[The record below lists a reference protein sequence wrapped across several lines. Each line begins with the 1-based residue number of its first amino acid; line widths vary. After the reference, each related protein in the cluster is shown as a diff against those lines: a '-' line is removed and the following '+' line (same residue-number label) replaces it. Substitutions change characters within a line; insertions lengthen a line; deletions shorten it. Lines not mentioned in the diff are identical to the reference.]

1 MLVDLLMLNG
11 ILILFRMWSPTLQ
24 TWSVG
29 RTETLWVVCNLA
41 MALSMW
47 KFSTIIHLRMV
58 SGGDILRKVFELT
71 VTQTLIAYLI
81 MKLIEVNRPIGWMLV
96 DLGIC
101 QMLVMTVLRVLE
113 RLAIKQFRQLGM
125 NTRTVTF
132 VGDDSELST
141 LYTMLKGNPTLGYR
155 VVGLYT
161 NANPI
166 AEQDEKDNKIPV
178 FGTVS
183 DLIEA
188 VEREEPLTLGDE
200 LYVCLSRRER
210 EKVKILSDYC
220 DRHVIRFYYVP
231 ISVEQ
236 LGMRLKRELY
246 EDMELFTTYEVP
258 LEYPMHKSLKRLFD
272 LVMSLIV
279 LIVGIPLL
287 PIVALIIKIQSPGP
301 VFFRQERTGY
311 NGKNFLCYK
320 FRSMRVNKDAD
331 KLQATEN
338 DPRKFPFGNFMRKY
352 NIDELPQFWNVF
364 KGDMSV
370 VGPRPHMLYH
380 TEKYSQLIER
390 YMVRHF
396 VKPGI
401 TGWAQVTGYRGETRE
416 LWQMEKRV
424 KQDIWYIENW
434 TIWLDLRI
442 IWMTFRT
449 MFVHD
454 KKAY

>member
-449 MFVHD
+449 MVVHD

>member
-113 RLAIKQFRQLGM
+113 RLAIKLFRQLGM

-449 MFVHD
+449 MVVHD

>member
-220 DRHVIRFYYVP
+220 DRHIIRFYYVP

-311 NGKNFLCYK
+311 NGRNFLCYK

-449 MFVHD
+449 MVVHD

>member
-11 ILILFRMWSPTLQ
+11 ILFLLRKLNPSLQ

-29 RTETLWVVCNLA
+29 RIEVLWAVCNFA
-41 MALSMW
+41 MALSML

-58 SGGDILRKVFELT
+58 SGGDILRRVFELT
-71 VTQTLIAYLI
+71 ITQTAIAYLI
-81 MKLIEVNRPIGWMLV
+81 MKLIEVNRPIGWMFV
-96 DLGIC
+96 DLCIC
-101 QMLVMTVLRVLE
+101 QMLVMVVLRVLE
-113 RLAIKQFRQLGM
+113 RSVIKQFRQLGR
-125 NTRTVTF
+125 NSRTVTF
-132 VGDDSELST
+132 VGDDSELLT
-141 LYTMLKGNPTLGYR
+141 LYTMLKGNPALGYR

-166 AEQDEKDNKIPV
+166 PQQDEKDAKIPV
-178 FGTVS
+178 LGTID

-188 VEREEPLTLGDE
+188 VEGDKLLNLGEE
-200 LYVCLSRRER
+200 LYVCLSRREH
-210 EKVKILSDYC
+210 EKVKVLSDYC
-220 DRHVIRFYYVP
+220 DRHLIRFYYVP

-258 LEYPMHKSLKRLFD
+258 LEYPMHKFVKRAFD
-272 LVMSLIV
+272 VVLSLIV
-279 LIVGIPLL
+279 IIFGLPLL

-311 NGKNFLCYK
+311 NGQIFLCYK
-320 FRSMRVNKDAD
+320 FRSMHVNKEAD

-338 DPRKFPFGNFMRKY
+338 DPRKFPFGNIMRKY
-352 NIDELPQFWNVF
+352 NIDELPQFWNVL

-380 TEKYSQLIER
+380 TEKYSLLIER

-434 TIWLDLRI
+434 SIWLDLRI

-449 MFVHD
+449 MFIHD
-454 KKAY
+454 EKAY

>member
-161 NANPI
+161 NTNPI

-449 MFVHD
+449 MVVHD

>member
-320 FRSMRVNKDAD
+320 FRSMHVNKEAD

-449 MFVHD
+449 MVVHD

>member
-24 TWSVG
+24 TWSFG

-166 AEQDEKDNKIPV
+166 VEQDEKDNKIPV
-178 FGTVS
+178 FGTVT

-220 DRHVIRFYYVP
+220 DRHLIRFYYVP

-258 LEYPMHKSLKRLFD
+258 LEYPMHKFLKRLFD

-311 NGKNFLCYK
+311 NGRNFLCYK
-320 FRSMRVNKDAD
+320 FRSMHVNKEAD

-380 TEKYSQLIER
+380 TEKYSQLIKR

-449 MFVHD
+449 MVVHD

>member
-258 LEYPMHKSLKRLFD
+258 LEYPMHKFIKRLFD

-311 NGKNFLCYK
+311 NGRNFLCYK
-320 FRSMRVNKDAD
+320 SRSMRVNKDAD

-449 MFVHD
+449 MVVHD

>member
-11 ILILFRMWSPTLQ
+11 ILILFRMWSPSLQ

-236 LGMRLKRELY
+236 LGMRLKRELF

-258 LEYPMHKSLKRLFD
+258 LEYPMHKFIKRLFD

-311 NGKNFLCYK
+311 NGRNFLCYK

-449 MFVHD
+449 MVVHD

>member
-1 MLVDLLMLNG
+1 M
-11 ILILFRMWSPTLQ
+11 
-24 TWSVG
+24 
-29 RTETLWVVCNLA
+29 
-41 MALSMW
+41 
-47 KFSTIIHLRMV
+47 
-58 SGGDILRKVFELT
+58 
-71 VTQTLIAYLI
+71 
-81 MKLIEVNRPIGWMLV
+81 
-96 DLGIC
+96 
-101 QMLVMTVLRVLE
+101 
-113 RLAIKQFRQLGM
+113 
-125 NTRTVTF
+125 
-132 VGDDSELST
+132 
-141 LYTMLKGNPTLGYR
+141 
-155 VVGLYT
+155 
-161 NANPI
+161 
-166 AEQDEKDNKIPV
+166 

-320 FRSMRVNKDAD
+320 FHSMRVNKDAD

-449 MFVHD
+449 MVVHD

>member
-311 NGKNFLCYK
+311 NGRNFLCYK

-449 MFVHD
+449 MVVHD

>member
-1 MLVDLLMLNG
+1 MARSNTQTNTLIKWTVMLVDLLMLNG

-96 DLGIC
+96 DLGVC

-246 EDMELFTTYEVP
+246 EDMELFTTYE
-258 LEYPMHKSLKRLFD
+258 
-272 LVMSLIV
+272 
-279 LIVGIPLL
+279 
-287 PIVALIIKIQSPGP
+287 
-301 VFFRQERTGY
+301 
-311 NGKNFLCYK
+311 
-320 FRSMRVNKDAD
+320 
-331 KLQATEN
+331 
-338 DPRKFPFGNFMRKY
+338 
-352 NIDELPQFWNVF
+352 
-364 KGDMSV
+364 
-370 VGPRPHMLYH
+370 PH
-380 TEKYSQLIER
+380 
-390 YMVRHF
+390 
-396 VKPGI
+396 
-401 TGWAQVTGYRGETRE
+401 AQVTQAAVRPRDVADSPHCRYSPVADSGTDY
-416 LWQMEKRV
+416 
-424 KQDIWYIENW
+424 QDTESG
-434 TIWLDLRI
+434 TGLLPSGTDGL
-442 IWMTFRT
+442 
-449 MFVHD
+449 
-454 KKAY
+454 

>member
-1 MLVDLLMLNG
+1 MLVDMLMLNG
-11 ILILFRMWSPTLQ
+11 ILILFRMWNPTLQ
-24 TWSVG
+24 TWSLG

-47 KFSTIIHLRMV
+47 KFSTIIHLRMA

-258 LEYPMHKSLKRLFD
+258 LEYPMHKSLKRLFY

-449 MFVHD
+449 MVVHD

>member
-1 MLVDLLMLNG
+1 MLVDMLMLNG
-11 ILILFRMWSPTLQ
+11 ILILFRMWNPTLQ
-24 TWSVG
+24 TWSLG

-71 VTQTLIAYLI
+71 VTQILIAYLI

-449 MFVHD
+449 MVVHD

>member
-29 RTETLWVVCNLA
+29 RTEILWVVCNLA

-258 LEYPMHKSLKRLFD
+258 LEYPMHKFIKRLFD

-279 LIVGIPLL
+279 IIVGIPLL

-449 MFVHD
+449 MVVHD

>member
-258 LEYPMHKSLKRLFD
+258 LEYPMHKFIKRLFD

-311 NGKNFLCYK
+311 NGRNFLCYK

-449 MFVHD
+449 MVVHD

>member
-1 MLVDLLMLNG
+1 MLVDMLMLNG
-11 ILILFRMWSPTLQ
+11 ILILFRMWNPTLQ
-24 TWSVG
+24 TWSLG

-449 MFVHD
+449 MVVHD

>member
-1 MLVDLLMLNG
+1 MLVDMLMLNG
-11 ILILFRMWSPTLQ
+11 ILILFRMWNPTLQ
-24 TWSVG
+24 TWSLG

-71 VTQTLIAYLI
+71 VTQILIAYLI

-258 LEYPMHKSLKRLFD
+258 LEYPMHKFIKRLFD

-311 NGKNFLCYK
+311 NGQNFLCYK
-320 FRSMRVNKDAD
+320 FRSMHVNKEAD

-449 MFVHD
+449 MVVHD

>member
-1 MLVDLLMLNG
+1 MLVDMLMLNG
-11 ILILFRMWSPTLQ
+11 ILILFRMWNPTLQ
-24 TWSVG
+24 TWSLG

-71 VTQTLIAYLI
+71 VTQILIAYLI

-258 LEYPMHKSLKRLFD
+258 LEYPMHKFIKRLFD

-320 FRSMRVNKDAD
+320 FRSMHVNKEAD

-449 MFVHD
+449 MVVHD

>member
-96 DLGIC
+96 NLGIC

-166 AEQDEKDNKIPV
+166 AQQDEKDNKIPV

-380 TEKYSQLIER
+380 TEKYSHLIER

-449 MFVHD
+449 MVVHD

>member
-1 MLVDLLMLNG
+1 MLVDMLMLNG
-11 ILILFRMWSPTLQ
+11 ILILFRMWNPTLQ
-24 TWSVG
+24 TWSFG

-96 DLGIC
+96 DLGIF

-166 AEQDEKDNKIPV
+166 VEQDEKDNKIPV

-210 EKVKILSDYC
+210 EKVKILSDYG

-258 LEYPMHKSLKRLFD
+258 LEYPMHKFLKRLFD

-311 NGKNFLCYK
+311 NGRNFLCYK
-320 FRSMRVNKDAD
+320 FRSMHVNKEAD

-380 TEKYSQLIER
+380 TEKYSQLIKR

-449 MFVHD
+449 MVVHD

>member
-141 LYTMLKGNPTLGYR
+141 LYRMLKGNPTLGYR

-311 NGKNFLCYK
+311 NGRNFLCYK

-449 MFVHD
+449 MVVHD

>member
-258 LEYPMHKSLKRLFD
+258 LEYPMHKFIKRLFD

-311 NGKNFLCYK
+311 NGQNFLCYK
-320 FRSMRVNKDAD
+320 FRSMHVNKEAD

-449 MFVHD
+449 MVVHD

>member
-258 LEYPMHKSLKRLFD
+258 LEYPMHKSIKRLFD

-311 NGKNFLCYK
+311 NGRNFLCYK

-449 MFVHD
+449 MVVHD